1 MRYQSQNRWAGF
13 AIVDRR
19 WADYPVSDQ
28 DAVTPAPVM
37 VVTFADGE
45 TIRAPFATAKGQPLN
60 IGRGLSNA
68 IAFYRARI
76 ARRCNSDPCDDGRG
90 FCIDVPAITACTVT
104 QKGADNLALFPH
116 TVSVATAKLRRGT
129 FNLARVKEEARDRR
143 LPLLATGDALDEA
156 KLIAR
161 RYQRAAARHL
171 LAHPQLM
178 EKYRGIRAVEDIRHI
193 ATSKDLT
200 LNKPTTPPGR
210 ARNQFMTRPKK
221 TWRTKT
227 WRIAA

>member
-1 MRYQSQNRWAGF
+1 MRYQSQNRWANFG
-13 AIVDRR
+13 IVDRR
-19 WADYPVSDQ
+19 WADYPVSDRE
-28 DAVTPAPVM
+28 AVTPAPVM
-37 VVTFADGE
+37 MVTFEDGE

-90 FCIDVPAITACTVT
+90 FCVDVPAITACTVI
-104 QKGADNLALFPH
+104 QKGADSKLALFPYS
-116 TVSVATAKLRRGT
+116 VSAATAKARRGT
-129 FNLARVKEEARDRR
+129 FNLAHVKEEARDRR
-143 LPLLATGDALDEA
+143 LPLLASGDALDQE

-161 RYQRAAARHL
+161 RYQRAAARYL
-171 LAHPQLM
+171 LAHPTLM
-178 EKYRGIRAVEDIRHI
+178 EKYRGVRAVADIRRI

-210 ARNQFMTRPKK
+210 ARNQFMARPKK
-221 TWRTKT
+221 TWR
-227 WRIAA
+227 AAA